1 MLVQLSLQTLEPF
14 SLCIERANGFLEDKL
29 WRRGGTDHFREPP
42 QMGRA
47 PGGPAGVA
55 DVVSEQTGFE
65 PQLGSLEIADG
76 VFTRAGEVTDRL
88 IFPLRDL
95 DGGEVP
101 RAHQA
106 GQLDRVTAI
115 GVHAVAGLF
124 GNEGGGH
131 HPAVVAFFPQ
141 ITLEPGAPG
150 PRLRDQDQV
159 CGRGLQVS
167 DERVNV
173 TLAGADGAAVDALGV
188 VAFSHRSDGNGRF
201 MPIQSDIARARLGQG

>member
-115 GVHAVAGLF
+115 GLHAVARLF
-124 GNEGGGH
+124 GNERGRDD
-131 HPAVVAFFPQ
+131 PAHMAFFRQ
-141 ITLEPGAPG
+141 ITIEPVPTGS
-150 PRLRDQDQV
+150 RFIDKDEML
-159 CGRGLQVS
+159 GLS
-167 DERVNV
+167 TAHHD
-173 TLAGADGAAVDALGV
+173 
-188 VAFSHRSDGNGRF
+188 
-201 MPIQSDIARARLGQG
+201 